1 MFVNFLPTYEKR
13 YRCPVPEVRHT
24 FYFLPFLIS
33 YLSGNK
39 LGNLPEG
46 IFKGLKEL
54 EIL

>member
-39 LGNLPEG
+39 LGHLPQG

-54 EIL
+54 LIM